1 MSDYTYKYAHIHMR
15 NEITMDEL
23 VEAQVKY
30 LEQKKSSNKNEEL
43 IDAYEW
49 LFTKIDTNRIL
60 IRSC

>member
-1 MSDYTYKYAHIHMR
+1 MSEFTYRYAHIHMR

-23 VEAQVKY
+23 IEAQIKY

-49 LFTKIDTNRIL
+49 LFTKIDTNKIL

>member
-1 MSDYTYKYAHIHMR
+1 MSELTYKYAHIHMR

-23 VEAQVKY
+23 AEAQVKY

-60 IRSC
+60 IRSV

>member
-1 MSDYTYKYAHIHMR
+1 MSDHTYKYAHIHMR